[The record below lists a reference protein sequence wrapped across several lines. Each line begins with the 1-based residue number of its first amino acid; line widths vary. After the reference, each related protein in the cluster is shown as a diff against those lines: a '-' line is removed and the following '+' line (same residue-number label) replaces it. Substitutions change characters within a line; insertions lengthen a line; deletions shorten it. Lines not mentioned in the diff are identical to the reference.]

1 MDINGAP
8 NTQFWFRSYY
18 CYLMERV
25 RRPTG
30 VTVETVLGE
39 RRRMYARFL
48 LSFLFVGLVMKILGE
63 FTHEAGHALMVLAL
77 GGSVK
82 GVFISFEWPFSLS
95 HTTWV
100 LDSPTGGELALIA
113 VAGILSDTILTL
125 LGQYLLLS
133 RRVTKSLA
141 AVSLFWLSFWTYL
154 NSMVYLVVGSV
165 HPFGD
170 VLDLIEAVPVPR
182 LLIGVLGVT
191 LLAAYTYSL
200 SLILRGIFSQLLE
213 PERASEMVSMFW
225 ILLHM
230 FFVLATI
237 VRYGLP
243 MRSEIAAASLV
254 LVFTLSYISGRG
266 LIFLVSRLGT
276 GERLELIGSPE
287 LRPRESEAEDDRGR
301 REKYGYAVI
310 LLVAAVSVLATGVMV
325 NQYLSTYNLIMKTE
339 VEVEA
344 TGFQMGED
352 AVLYLNVSVHNP
364 TPDTLTIKRVEFDVK
379 LNGKYMTQKTLNEI
393 PPIAPGETVFF
404 SDTVALPADRWFT
417 IDEAVRDGSWG
428 WTVSGVGYVDTI
440 FGETLLRFRG
450 ASTVAPSS

>member
-1 MDINGAP
+1 M
-8 NTQFWFRSYY
+8 T
-18 CYLMERV
+18 LE
-25 RRPTG
+25 TG
-30 VTVETVLGE
+30 WAE

-77 GGSVK
+77 GGTVK
-82 GVFISFEWPFSLS
+82 GVFINFEWPFSLS

-100 LDSPTGGELALIA
+100 LNAPTGGQLALIA
-113 VAGILSDTILTL
+113 VAGILSDTLLTV

-133 RRVTKSLA
+133 RRVSHPLA
-141 AVSLFWLSFWTYL
+141 TVSVFWLSFWTYL

-170 VLDLIEAVPVPR
+170 ILDLIEVVPVPR

-213 PERASEMVSMFW
+213 PERASEMVSLFW

-237 VRYGLP
+237 IRYGLP
-243 MRSEIAAASLV
+243 IPPEIAAASLV

-287 LRPRESEAEDDRGR
+287 LRPRESEAEGDRGR

-310 LLVAAVSVLATGVMV
+310 LLVAVVAVLATGVMV

-339 VEVEA
+339 VAVET
-344 TGFQMGED
+344 TGFEIGQGA
-352 AVLYLNVSVHNP
+352 AVLYVNVSVYNP
-364 TPDTLTIKRVEFDVK
+364 TPETLKIKRVEFDVK
-379 LNGKYMTQKTLNEI
+379 LNGKYMTHMTLNEI
-393 PPIAPGETVFF
+393 ASIAPGETVFF
-404 SDTVALPADRWFT
+404 GETVALPADRGFT
-417 IDEAVRDGSWG
+417 IDEAVRDDSWG
-428 WTVSGVGYVDTI
+428 WTVSGVGYVDTL
-440 FGETLLRFRG
+440 FGETLLRFRCF
-450 ASTVAPSS
+450 STVAPSS

>member
-1 MDINGAP
+1 M
-8 NTQFWFRSYY
+8 
-18 CYLMERV
+18 
-25 RRPTG
+25 
-30 VTVETVLGE
+30 TVETGWGE
-39 RRRMYARFL
+39 KRRMYARFL
-48 LSFLFVGLVMKILGE
+48 LSFLFIGLVMKILGE

-100 LDSPTGGELALIA
+100 LDGPTGGQIALIA
-113 VAGILSDTILTL
+113 VAGILSDTLLTV
-125 LGQYLLLS
+125 LGQSLLL
-133 RRVTKSLA
+133 RRSISHPLA
-141 AVSLFWLSFWTYL
+141 TVSVFWLSFWTYL

-170 VLDLIEAVPVPR
+170 ILDLIEEVPVPR
-182 LLIGVLGVT
+182 LLIGALGVT

-230 FFVLATI
+230 FFVLTT
-237 VRYGLP
+237 VMRYGLP
-243 MRSEIAAASLV
+243 MPPEIGVASIV
-254 LVFTLSYISGRG
+254 LIFTLSYISGRG

-287 LRPRESEAEDDRGR
+287 LKPRESDAEDDRGI

-310 LLVAAVSVLATGVMV
+310 LLVAAVSLLATGVMV

-339 VEVEA
+339 VAVEA
-344 TGFQMGED
+344 TGFQRGQG
-352 AVLYLNVSVHNP
+352 AVLYVNVSVTNP
-364 TPDTLTIKRVEFDVK
+364 TPETLTVKRVEFDVK
-379 LNGKYMTQKTLNEI
+379 LNGKYMTQMTLNQI
-393 PPIAPGETVFF
+393 PPVAPGETVFF
-404 SDTVALPADRWFT
+404 GETVALPADRGFT
-417 IDEAVRDGSWG
+417 IDEAVRDDSWD
-428 WTVSGVGYVDTI
+428 WTVAGVGYVDTL
-440 FGETLLRFRG
+440 FGETLLRFRC
-450 ASTVAPSS
+450 ASTVARVTR